1 MPRSKE
7 PSAAARQLAR
17 ELAARGLK
25 PGYRAIED
33 WAARGLAPRPA
44 RQPLGR
50 GRGTTS
56 TYPPG
61 AAAQYAAVASVMRRG
76 LPWQASVLKL
86 LARGHLPADPGL
98 VRQAYRDLLASLTAC
113 PGDDPLSY
121 AEEVAEQAAATPA
134 GRPFLRAFERNLRR
148 SAQLLEPGTEI
159 APAARG
165 VLATLTLLSMGEP
178 DWSPGA
184 LIEAM
189 AALRIPVADLADD
202 DRQALTR
209 FAAMFTEQITAG
221 PVLAAIAAHAPLER
235 IQAAIP
241 PARELLAGALP
252 PAVPGLTQDVREV
265 LTAFAALV
273 VVSIENA
280 GGDQAIGELAARAR
294 SGATPPRWNTPA
306 TGNGSLGDASL
317 HLCHAGS
324 HDSQCHRPERRMAGH
339 HPADRQLRHHDG
351 EPERRRGQVDARA
364 GPGGPHRGGQW
375 PRAARGRRSASHRL

>member
-7 PSAAARQLAR
+7 PSTAARQLAG

-44 RQPLGR
+44 RRPLGR

-56 TYPPG
+56 AYPPG
-61 AAAQYAAVASVMRRG
+61 AAGQYAAVASVMRRG

-113 PGDDPLSY
+113 PGDDPLGY

-165 VLATLTLLSMGEP
+165 VLATLTLLGMGEP
-178 DWSPGA
+178 DWSAGA

-189 AALRIPVADLADD
+189 AALGMPVADLADI
-202 DRQALTR
+202 DREALTR
-209 FAAMFTEQITAG
+209 FAVMFSERITAG
-221 PVLAAIAAHAPLER
+221 PVLAAIAATAPLER
-235 IQAAIP
+235 LRAAIP
-241 PARELLAGALP
+241 PARDLLAAALP
-252 PAVPGLTQDVREV
+252 PAVPGLAEDVREV

-273 VVSIENA
+273 VVSIEDA

-294 SGATPPRWNTPA
+294 SGALP
-306 TGNGSLGDASL
+306 
-317 HLCHAGS
+317 
-324 HDSQCHRPERRMAGH
+324 
-339 HPADRQLRHHDG
+339 
-351 EPERRRGQVDARA
+351 RA
-364 GPGGPHRGGQW
+364 GRHPQPGT
-375 PRAARGRRSASHRL
+375 AA